1 MRQDTHK
8 KVFCSSVRHNIQIHI
23 NSARQCSEA
32 RHNHLMHTSSIVP
45 LQSFGKRFNHF
56 LHKAISVPSVTI
68 ICCTLQSLCPRNH
81 LMHTSITLCKCNQ
94 CALSYNHLMHTSSIV
109 PLQSLVHAS
118 IISCI
123 VKSVW
128 PHWQSFNAHLR
139 HCALTIIWCT
149 LQSLLA

>member
-94 CALSYNHLMHTSSIV
+94 CALSYNQLMHTSSNV
-109 PLQSLVHAS
+109 PSRTYLELERSDR
-118 IISCI
+118 
-123 VKSVW
+123 
-128 PHWQSFNAHLR
+128 SFYMNIPRKFAMKR
-139 HCALTIIWCT
+139 IQPQAYNTT
-149 LQSLLA
+149 